1 MLRKHDWL
9 LKALKLDNESLIT
22 SSVAGRINGYVG
34 GYGDEVRI
42 IVRYVKYYAAEAN
55 VIKRMMV

>member
-22 SSVAGRINGYVG
+22 SSVAARINGYVG

-42 IVRYVKYYAAEAN
+42 IVEYVKNGVADASSL
-55 VIKRMMV
+55 MP